1 MLMAPSSISLLE
13 FRLSFLRVFQPSYT
27 LKAFQS
33 LTAFFYKFSD
43 TKLGSADTKSAKY
56 FTMSSVDDPILREVN
71 MLEIF
76 ELFEKRRKDIERFFL
91 NYLKRTL
98 KSRRV
103 N

>member
-1 MLMAPSSISLLE
+1 
-13 FRLSFLRVFQPSYT
+13 
-27 LKAFQS
+27 
-33 LTAFFYKFSD
+33 
-43 TKLGSADTKSAKY
+43 
-56 FTMSSVDDPILREVN
+56 MSSVDDRILREVN

-91 NYLKRTL
+91 NYFKSTL

>member
-1 MLMAPSSISLLE
+1 
-13 FRLSFLRVFQPSYT
+13 
-27 LKAFQS
+27 
-33 LTAFFYKFSD
+33 
-43 TKLGSADTKSAKY
+43 
-56 FTMSSVDDPILREVN
+56 MSSVDDPILREVN